1 MMGLVLGSPAGAGTD
16 VSGVVRDARNRPMR
30 DARVSLMRVD
40 IGPPASP
47 GGKPVKTL
55 VELDTVR
62 TAATGAFRFA
72 GVSNGR
78 YQLLIARDRN
88 WMIVDGLVI
97 DGSPLGSIALVLDN
111 RTRLITLAV
120 KRLPAA

>member
-1 MMGLVLGSPAGAGTD
+1 MASFAAAGTD
-16 VSGVVRDARNRPMR
+16 VSGVVRDARGRPMP
-30 DARVSLMRVD
+30 DVRVSLVRID
-40 IGPPASP
+40 DGPPAKP
-47 GGKPVKTL
+47 GGKPTKTL
-55 VELDTVR
+55 VELETLR

-88 WMIVDGLVI
+88 WMIAEGLVI
-97 DGSPLGSIALVLDN
+97 DGSPLGPLTLVLDGK
-111 RTRLITLAV
+111 TRLITLAV